1 MCKCPDFALVL
12 YVVCCVSD
20 CCNVVVSVEH
30 CSSVQF
36 DIGLGCVVG
45 IRYICVIDDSKWG
58 ILHENKGL
66 GETFVKNKPVCRTFR

>member
-1 MCKCPDFALVL
+1 MCKYPDFALVL

-20 CCNVVVSVEH
+20 CCNVVVLVEH

-36 DIGLGCVVG
+36 GIGYGCVVG
-45 IRYICVIDDSKWG
+45 IRYVCVLNDSKWE